1 MICCFCN
8 RTNDIGY
15 NSLLTQQEFS
25 ALVMDKRDMSYPKY
39 PELVQ
44 KRFIL
49 PGNEFISTDYAAS
62 DLQRAKGYLRLP
74 AFSPSCFYPHLFEK
88 AFRTNAF
95 HRKDEDVKTLNRCIG
110 SSCLIVD

>member
-1 MICCFCN
+1 
-8 RTNDIGY
+8 
-15 NSLLTQQEFS
+15 
-25 ALVMDKRDMSYPKY
+25 MDKLDMSSPKY
-39 PELVQ
+39 PKLVQ

-49 PGNEFISTDYAAS
+49 PGNNFISTGYAVS